1 MLIHSSFFFACLTL
15 ASHVMG
21 PVQGQGSSRLK
32 LTVLSEDRLQ
42 MTWKETEENASG
54 YKVQVKPMAGD
65 SEQEVMLKT
74 KTPKATVGGLS
85 PTKAYTLH
93 IYVLSGSQE
102 ALFAKRKFVIQELKN
117 ISQARNTQRNTATS
131 AGKSITPLRNTATKH
146 IPAAKTTSPV
156 PSEAPTQTAKGR
168 PEKKRQKAAII
179 KGSGES
185 PQSKPNTELSVTET
199 PTTLKTTQRSPTKSE
214 RGDLG
219 KEKHT
224 KETLKRGPQFQCD
237 TSVITDI
244 VLLVD
249 GSWSIGRNNFRLVR
263 EFLSSMISPFD
274 IAQDKIRIG
283 LSQYSS
289 DPRTEWNLNTYVTR
303 DEVLEAVRNLRYKG
317 GNTFTGLALSHVLEQ
332 NLKPEAGARLDAVK
346 LVILLTDGKSQDDAN
361 LSAQSMKNMGIEIF
375 AIGVKNADEAELR
388 QVASEPLELTV
399 YNVLDFPLLGSLVS
413 RLTQVLCAR
422 IKEKRMS
429 ENTGGPGKAVSINTG
444 PHLSPTNLIISEVTS
459 RSMHLTW
466 NPPLRPPKRYR
477 IVYYPSRGGNPKEVV
492 LDGTVSSAQL
502 VNLTSHTEYLISV
515 FPIYENAIGDG
526 LRGITSTSASP
537 PLSLR
542 VSDVSHNSLRL
553 SWQPASGATQYLVLC
568 SAAPNGAEDDTQE
581 VKVEQPEVLLDG
593 LSPSTEYSVAVY
605 AMFGEE
611 ASDPANIYE
620 TTLALSPP
628 RHLSFSEISHGS
640 VKVSWEAASRDVR
653 AHRVTY
659 ISSRGSN
666 AGEVE
671 VPSSASSTVLKP
683 LSSLTQYFI
692 RVSSIYKEGDS
703 FPLTGNVTTLKVPPP
718 GGLKVIELPGNNAQ
732 LQWEAAPAFDVVV
745 YQIKWNALG
754 EGNSQELSVAGNLA
768 AASLPGLKK
777 NTEYQISIWAYYK
790 DGARSDTVSIL
801 HRPTSQ
807 SPPTNL
813 VIDSETPNSL
823 QLHWRPPDS
832 HVQYYRVTYAPES
845 DDSAQRTI
853 MVSAKSSGV
862 TLQSLLPDT
871 AYKVMVSAV
880 HDSGESNAVSAIGQT
895 ASALAKLPSTR
906 RFVPFKTEACPIL
919 SSTEGSVQGFDM
931 MEAFGLV
938 EKKYASIKG
947 VAMEPYVF
955 SRTRTYTLFRDIQL
969 TRRTSEVLLPGIP
982 SVHTISILLRLLP
995 ETPKEP
1001 FAVWQITDEDF
1012 QPLLGVILDSSK
1024 KSLTYFNHDYKAELQ
1039 EVTFDQQEVK
1049 KIFYGSFHKVHVAV
1063 GHFRV
1068 KLYLDCKK
1076 IAEKP
1081 INAMGSTSTDGF
1093 IMLGKLTRTRGPRS
1107 GSAAFQLQSLQIVCS
1122 GLWAEEDRCCDLPAM
1137 RNEETCP
1144 TLTPSCTC
1152 TSGIP
1157 GLPGPPGPPGSPGR
1171 RGPQGEQGE
1180 PGPKG
1185 EPGPPGQVGPEGP
1198 GGQQGSPG
1206 SQGITVQGPVG
1217 PPGIKGE
1224 KGDTGSPGM
1233 QGIPGAQGSPGR
1245 DGIQGAKG
1253 VRGLEGT
1260 AGPPGPPGPRGFQ
1273 GITGSRGSSGER
1285 GPPGDVGP
1293 TGLPGPKGER
1303 GEKGEPQSLATIYQ
1317 LVSQACEQM
1326 IQTHVLKF
1334 DTFIHENTRKPVPVW
1349 EDTLKPGKSGPP
1361 GLPGTSGIRGERGE
1375 DGIEGQPG
1383 KDGYPGERGGPG
1395 PKGEKG
1401 MAGAS
1406 KEGVQGPKGRAGP
1419 PGEQVIGNPGP
1430 KGSPGSTGPPGFPGA
1445 GGHPGEP
1452 GYPGDCDNSGCYRA
1466 STRGRG
1472 TGSGLLLKDIFT
1484 LCQMNLCFFT

>member
-1 MLIHSSFFFACLTL
+1 MLSHMSFLFACITL
-15 ASHVMG
+15 ASHVIG
-21 PVQGQGSSRLK
+21 HANGQGPNRLK
-32 LTVLSEDRLQ
+32 LTVLLEDRLQ
-42 MTWKETEENASG
+42 MKWKETEGNTNG

-65 SEQEVMLKT
+65 PEQEVMLKT
-74 KTPKATVGGLS
+74 KTSKATVGGLS
-85 PTKAYTLH
+85 PTKEYTLQ
-93 IYVLSGSQE
+93 IYVLNGSQE

-117 ISQARNTQRNTATS
+117 VSQARNTRKNRETS
-131 AGKSITPLRNTATKH
+131 PGKSITPLRNTATEH
-146 IPAAKTTSPV
+146 IPAAKTMSPP
-156 PSEAPTQTAKGR
+156 PSETSTKTAKDR
-168 PEKKRQKAAII
+168 PEKRRQKAAVS
-179 KGSGES
+179 KDSSETLGR
-185 PQSKPNTELSVTET
+185 KPNTKSSVTET
-199 PTTLKTTQRSPTKSE
+199 PTMLKTTLRSPTKSE

-219 KEKHT
+219 QEKHT

-237 TSVITDI
+237 TSVTTDI

-249 GSWSIGRNNFRLVR
+249 GSWSIGRGNFKLVR
-263 EFLSSMISPFD
+263 EFLSTLVSPFN
-274 IAQDKIRIG
+274 IARDKIRIG

-317 GNTFTGLALSHVLEQ
+317 GNTFTGLALTHVLEQ
-332 NLKPEAGARLDAVK
+332 NLKPEAGARSDAVK
-346 LVILLTDGKSQDDAN
+346 LVILLTDGKSQDDASR
-361 LSAQSMKNMGIEIF
+361 SAQTLKNMGIDIF

-399 YNVLDFPLLGSLVS
+399 YNVLDFPLLSSLVS
-413 RLTQVLCAR
+413 RLTRVLCTR
-422 IKEKRMS
+422 IKEKHKS
-429 ENTGGPGKAVSINTG
+429 ENTGSPVKAVSANTG
-444 PHLSPTNLIISEVTS
+444 PHLSPTNLMISEVTS
-459 RSMHLTW
+459 RSMHLSWT
-466 NPPLRPPKRYR
+466 PPLRPPKKYR
-477 IVYYPSRGGNPKEVV
+477 IVYYPSRGGIPKEVV
-492 LDGTVSSAQL
+492 LDGSASSTQL
-502 VNLTSHTEYLISV
+502 VNLTSHTEYLVSV
-515 FPIYENAIGDG
+515 FPIYENAVGDG
-526 LRGITSTSASP
+526 LRGITSTALSP

-542 VSDVSHNSLRL
+542 VSEVSHNHLRL

-568 SAAPNGAEDDTQE
+568 SSAPSGAEDDTKE

-605 AMFGEE
+605 AMYGEE
-611 ASDPANIYE
+611 ASDPASLQE

-628 RHLSFSEISHGS
+628 RHLSFSEVSHGS
-640 VKVSWEAASRDVR
+640 VKVSWAAASRAVR

-666 AGEVE
+666 SGEVE
-671 VPSSASSTVLKP
+671 VPSSASFTVLRP

-692 RVSSIYKEGDS
+692 NVSSIYNEGES

-718 GGLKVIELPGNNAQ
+718 SGLKVTELSGNNVQ
-732 LQWEAAPAFDVVV
+732 LQWEAAAASDVLV
-745 YQIKWNALG
+745 YQIKWNARG
-754 EGNSQELSVAGNLA
+754 EESSQELSVAGNLA
-768 AASLPGLKK
+768 VASLPGLKK

-801 HRPTSQ
+801 HKTTSQ

-813 VIDSETPNSL
+813 VIDTETPNSL
-823 QLHWRPPDS
+823 QVHWRPPGS
-832 HVQYYRVTYAPES
+832 HIQYYRVTYSPES
-845 DDSAQRTI
+845 DDSAQQTTI
-853 MVSAKSSGV
+853 VSGKSSGV
-862 TLQSLLPDT
+862 TLQSLLPNT
-871 AYKVMVSAV
+871 EYKVMVSAV
-880 HDSGESNAVSAIGQT
+880 HDTGESDAVSTTGQT
-895 ASALAKLPSTR
+895 GRQITSALAKLPSAQGS
-906 RFVPFKTEACPIL
+906 VPFKTEACPTI
-919 SSTEGSVQGFDM
+919 SSIEGPLQGFDM

-938 EKKYASIKG
+938 EKEYASVKG

-955 SRTRTYTLFRDIQL
+955 SGTRTYTLFRDIQL
-969 TRRTSEVLLPGIP
+969 TQRTSEVLLSGIP

-995 ETPKEP
+995 EAPKEP
-1001 FAVWQITDEDF
+1001 FAVWQLTDEDF

-1024 KSLTYFNHDYKAELQ
+1024 KSLTYFNHDYKADLQ

-1049 KIFYGSFHKVHVAV
+1049 KIFYGSFHKVHIAV
-1063 GHFRV
+1063 SHFRI

-1081 INAMGSTSTDGF
+1081 INAMASVSTAGF
-1093 IMLGKLTRTRGPRS
+1093 IMLGKLTGTRGPRS

-1122 GLWAEEDRCCDLPAM
+1122 DSSAEEDRCCDLPSL

-1185 EPGPPGQVGPEGP
+1185 EPGPPGQAGPEGP

-1206 SQGITVQGPVG
+1206 SQGITMQGPVG

-1224 KGDTGSPGM
+1224 KGDTGIPGM
-1233 QGIPGAQGSPGR
+1233 QGIPGVQGAPGR

-1273 GITGSRGSSGER
+1273 GITGSRGNSGER

-1334 DTFIHENTRKPVPVW
+1334 DSFIHEHTRKPVPVFD
-1349 EDTLKPGKSGPP
+1349 DTLKPGGPGRP
-1361 GLPGTSGIRGERGE
+1361 GLPGIAGTKGERGE
-1375 DGIEGQPG
+1375 DGIPGQPG

-1395 PKGEKG
+1395 GKGEKG
-1401 MAGAS
+1401 MAGARE
-1406 KEGVQGPKGRAGP
+1406 EGGQGPRGRAGL
-1419 PGEQVIGNPGP
+1419 PGEQVIGDPGL

-1445 GGHPGEP
+1445 RGHPGAP
-1452 GYPGDCDNSGCYRA
+1452 GYPGGCDISGCYRA
-1466 STRGRG
+1466 STR
-1472 TGSGLLLKDIFT
+1472 DFIP
-1484 LCQMNLCFFT
+1484 

>member
-1 MLIHSSFFFACLTL
+1 MLCHRSFLFACITL
-15 ASHVMG
+15 ANHVTG
-21 PVQGQGSSRLK
+21 HVHGQGPNRLK

-42 MTWKETEENASG
+42 MKWKETEGTISG

-65 SEQEVMLKT
+65 LEQEVMLKT

-85 PTKAYTLH
+85 ATKEYTLQ
-93 IYVLSGSQE
+93 IYVLNGSQE

-117 ISQARNTQRNTATS
+117 ISQARNTRRNTATS
-131 AGKSITPLRNTATKH
+131 PGKSITPLRNTATEH
-146 IPAAKTTSPV
+146 IPVAKTTSPA
-156 PSEAPTQTAKGR
+156 PSEASTQTAKDR
-168 PEKKRQKAAII
+168 PEKRRQKAAVS
-179 KGSGES
+179 KDSSETLGR
-185 PQSKPNTELSVTET
+185 KPNTKFSVTET
-199 PTTLKTTQRSPTKSE
+199 PTTLKTTLRSPTKSE

-219 KEKHT
+219 QEKHT
-224 KETLKRGPQFQCD
+224 KGTIKRGPQFQCD
-237 TSVITDI
+237 TSATTDI

-249 GSWSIGRNNFRLVR
+249 GSWSIGRSNFKLVR
-263 EFLSSMISPFD
+263 EFLSTLVSPFN
-274 IAQDKIRIG
+274 IARDKIRIG

-289 DPRTEWNLNTYVTR
+289 DPRTEWNLNTYITR
-303 DEVLEAVRNLRYKG
+303 DEVLEAVRKLRYKG
-317 GNTFTGLALSHVLEQ
+317 GNTFTGLALSYVLEQ
-332 NLKPEAGARLDAVK
+332 NLKPEAGARSDAVK

-361 LSAQSMKNMGIEIF
+361 LSAQTLKNMGIEIF

-399 YNVLDFPLLGSLVS
+399 YNVLDFPLLSSLVS
-413 RLTQVLCAR
+413 RLSRVLCTR
-422 IKEKRMS
+422 IKEKHKS
-429 ENTGGPGKAVSINTG
+429 ENTDSPVKAVSANTG

-459 RSMHLTW
+459 RSMHLSWT
-466 NPPLRPPKRYR
+466 PPLRPPKKYR
-477 IVYYPSRGGNPKEVV
+477 IVYYPSRGGIPKEVV
-492 LDGTVSSAQL
+492 LDGSTSSTQL
-502 VNLTSHTEYLISV
+502 VNLTSHTEYLVSV
-515 FPIYENAIGDG
+515 FPIYENAVGDG
-526 LRGITSTSASP
+526 LRGITSTSLSP

-542 VSDVSHNSLRL
+542 ALEVSHNSLTL
-553 SWQPASGATQYLVLC
+553 SWQPSSGATQYLVLC
-568 SAAPNGAEDDTQE
+568 SAAPNGAENDTKE

-593 LSPSTEYSVAVY
+593 LSPSTEYSVVVY
-605 AMFGEE
+605 AMYGEE
-611 ASDPANIYE
+611 ASDPASIQE

-628 RHLSFSEISHGS
+628 RHLSFSEIGHGA
-640 VKVSWEAASRDVR
+640 VKVSWDAASRAVR

-671 VPSSASSTVLKP
+671 VPSSASSTVLRP

-692 RVSSIYKEGDS
+692 SVSSIYSEGES

-718 GGLKVIELPGNNAQ
+718 GDLKVTELSGNNVR
-732 LQWEAAPAFDVVV
+732 LQWEAAAASDVLV

-754 EGNSQELSVAGNLA
+754 EESSQELSVAGNLA

-801 HRPTSQ
+801 HRTTSQ
-807 SPPTNL
+807 SPPTDL
-813 VIDSETPNSL
+813 VVDSETPNSL
-823 QLHWRPPDS
+823 QVHWRPPGS
-832 HVQYYRVTYAPES
+832 HIQYYRVTYTPES
-845 DDSAQRTI
+845 DDSAQQTV
-853 MVSAKSSGV
+853 MVSGKSSGV
-862 TLQSLLPDT
+862 TLQSLLPNT

-880 HDSGESNAVSAIGQT
+880 HGTGESDAVSTTGQT
-895 ASALAKLPSTR
+895 GRQITSVLAKLPSTQGS
-906 RFVPFKTEACPIL
+906 VPFKTEACPTI
-919 SSTEGSVQGFDM
+919 SSTEGSLQGFDM

-938 EKKYASIKG
+938 ERKYASIKG

-955 SRTRTYTLFRDIQL
+955 SGTRTYTLFRDIQL
-969 TRRTSEVLLPGIP
+969 TQRTSELLLSGIP

-995 ETPKEP
+995 ETPKVP
-1001 FAVWQITDEDF
+1001 FAVWQLTDEDF
-1012 QPLLGVILDSSK
+1012 QPILGVILDSSK
-1024 KSLTYFNHDYKAELQ
+1024 KSLTYFNHDYKADLQ

-1049 KIFYGSFHKVHVAV
+1049 KIFYGSFHKVHIAV
-1063 GHFRV
+1063 SHFRI

-1081 INAMGSTSTDGF
+1081 INAMGSISTAGF
-1093 IMLGKLTRTRGPRS
+1093 IMLGKLTGTRGPRS

-1122 GLWAEEDRCCDLPAM
+1122 GSWAEEDRCCDLPAL

-1144 TLTPSCTC
+1144 ALTPSCTC
-1152 TSGIP
+1152 TPGI
-1157 GLPGPPGPPGSPGR
+1157 PGPPGPPGFPGSPGR

-1198 GGQQGSPG
+1198 SGQQGSLG

-1217 PPGIKGE
+1217 PPGIKGD
-1224 KGDTGSPGM
+1224 KGDTGIPGM
-1233 QGIPGAQGSPGR
+1233 QGIPGAQGAPGR

-1273 GITGSRGSSGER
+1273 GITGARGSSGER

-1334 DTFIHENTRKPVPVW
+1334 DSFIHEHTRKPVPVW
-1349 EDTLKPGKSGPP
+1349 DNTLKPGGPGPP
-1361 GLPGTSGIRGERGE
+1361 GLPGIAGTRGERGE
-1375 DGIEGQPG
+1375 DGIPGQPG
-1383 KDGYPGERGGPG
+1383 KDGYPGERGPG

-1401 MAGAS
+1401 MAGARE
-1406 KEGVQGPKGRAGP
+1406 EGVQGPRGRAGP
-1419 PGEQVIGNPGP
+1419 PGEQAIGESGL

-1445 GGHPGEP
+1445 RGNPGAP
-1452 GYPGDCDNSGCYRA
+1452 GYPGGCANSGCYRA
-1466 STRGRG
+1466 STR
-1472 TGSGLLLKDIFT
+1472 DFIP
-1484 LCQMNLCFFT
+1484 

>member
-1 MLIHSSFFFACLTL
+1 MLSHRSFLFACITL
-15 ASHVMG
+15 ASHVIG
-21 PVQGQGSSRLK
+21 HVHGQGPNRLK

-42 MTWKETEENASG
+42 MKWKETEGNTNG

-65 SEQEVMLKT
+65 PEQEVMLKT

-85 PTKAYTLH
+85 PTKEYTLQ
-93 IYVLSGSQE
+93 IYVLNGSQE

-117 ISQARNTQRNTATS
+117 VSQARNTRRNTATS
-131 AGKSITPLRNTATKH
+131 PGNSITPLRNTATEH
-146 IPAAKTTSPV
+146 IPAAKTTSPA
-156 PSEAPTQTAKGR
+156 PSEASTQTAKDR
-168 PEKKRQKAAII
+168 PEKRRQKATVS
-179 KGSGES
+179 KGSSETLGR
-185 PQSKPNTELSVTET
+185 KPNTKFSVTET
-199 PTTLKTTQRSPTKSE
+199 LTVLKTTLRSPTKSE

-219 KEKHT
+219 QGKHT
-224 KETLKRGPQFQCD
+224 KETLKRGPQFRCD
-237 TSVITDI
+237 TSATTDI

-249 GSWSIGRNNFRLVR
+249 GSWSIGRSNFKLIR
-263 EFLSSMISPFD
+263 EFLSTLVSPFS
-274 IAQDKIRIG
+274 IARDKIRIG

-332 NLKPEAGARLDAVK
+332 NLKPEAGARSDAVK

-361 LSAQSMKNMGIEIF
+361 QSAQTLKNMGIEIF

-399 YNVLDFPLLGSLVS
+399 YNVLDFPLLSSLVS
-413 RLTQVLCAR
+413 RLTRVLCTR
-422 IKEKRMS
+422 IKEKRKS
-429 ENTGGPGKAVSINTG
+429 ENSGSPVKAVSANTG
-444 PHLSPTNLIISEVTS
+444 PHLSPTNLMISEVTS
-459 RSMHLTW
+459 RSMHLSWT
-466 NPPLRPPKRYR
+466 PPLRPPKKYR
-477 IVYYPSRGGNPKEVV
+477 IVYYPSSGGTPKEVV
-492 LDGTVSSAQL
+492 LDGSASSTQL
-502 VNLTSHTEYLISV
+502 VNLTSHTEYLVSV
-515 FPIYENAIGDG
+515 FPIYENAVGDG
-526 LRGITSTSASP
+526 LRGITWTSLSP

-542 VSDVSHNSLRL
+542 ASEVSHNHLRL

-568 SAAPNGAEDDTQE
+568 SAAPNGAEDDTKE
-581 VKVEQPEVLLDG
+581 VKVEHPEVLLDG

-605 AMFGEE
+605 AMYGEE
-611 ASDPANIYE
+611 ASDPASIQE

-628 RHLSFSEISHGS
+628 RHLSFSEVSHGS
-640 VKVSWEAASRDVR
+640 VKVSWAAASRAVR

-659 ISSRGSN
+659 NSSRGSN

-671 VPSSASSTVLKP
+671 VPSSASSIVLRP

-692 RVSSIYKEGDS
+692 NVSSVYNEGES

-718 GGLKVIELPGNNAQ
+718 SDLKVAELSGNNVQ
-732 LQWEAAPAFDVVV
+732 LQWEAAAASDVLV
-745 YQIKWNALG
+745 YQIKWNASG
-754 EGNSQELSVAGNLA
+754 EESSQELSVAGNLA
-768 AASLPGLKK
+768 VASLPGLKK

-801 HRPTSQ
+801 HRTTSQ

-823 QLHWRPPDS
+823 QVHWRPPGG
-832 HVQYYRVTYAPES
+832 HIQYYRVTYAPES
-845 DDSAQRTI
+845 DDSAQQTI
-853 MVSAKSSGV
+853 MVSGKSSGV
-862 TLQSLLPDT
+862 TLQSLLPNT
-871 AYKVMVSAV
+871 EYKVMVSAV
-880 HDSGESNAVSAIGQT
+880 HDAGESDVVTTTGQT
-895 ASALAKLPSTR
+895 ASALAKLPSAQGSG
-906 RFVPFKTEACPIL
+906 PFQTEACPTI
-919 SSTEGSVQGFDM
+919 SSTEGSLQGFDM

-938 EKKYASIKG
+938 EKEYASIKG

-955 SRTRTYTLFRDIQL
+955 SGTRTYTLFRDIQL
-969 TRRTSEVLLPGIP
+969 TQRTSEVLLSGIP
-982 SVHTISILLRLLP
+982 SAHTISILLRLLP

-1001 FAVWQITDEDF
+1001 FAVWQLTDEDF

-1024 KSLTYFNHDYKAELQ
+1024 KSLTYFNHDYKADLQ

-1049 KIFYGSFHKVHVAV
+1049 KIFYGSFHKVHIAV
-1063 GHFRV
+1063 SRFRI

-1076 IAEKP
+1076 IAEKL
-1081 INAMGSTSTDGF
+1081 INAMGSVSTAGF
-1093 IMLGKLTRTRGPRS
+1093 IMLGKLTGTRGPRS

-1122 GLWAEEDRCCDLPAM
+1122 GSWAEEDRCCDLPAL

-1171 RGPQGEQGE
+1171 RGPQGVQGE

-1185 EPGPPGQVGPEGP
+1185 EPGPPGQAGPEGP

-1224 KGDTGSPGM
+1224 KGDSGIPGM
-1233 QGIPGAQGSPGR
+1233 QGIPGAQGAPGR

-1326 IQTHVLKF
+1326 IQ
-1334 DTFIHENTRKPVPVW
+1334 R
-1349 EDTLKPGKSGPP
+1349 
-1361 GLPGTSGIRGERGE
+1361 
-1375 DGIEGQPG
+1375 
-1383 KDGYPGERGGPG
+1383 GPG

-1401 MAGAS
+1401 MAGARD
-1406 KEGVQGPKGRAGP
+1406 EGGQGPRGRAGP
-1419 PGEQVIGNPGP
+1419 PGEEVIGDPGL
-1430 KGSPGSTGPPGFPGA
+1430 KGSPGSTGTPGFPGA
-1445 GGHPGEP
+1445 RGYPGAP
-1452 GYPGDCDNSGCYRA
+1452 GYPGGCDISGCYRA
-1466 STRGRG
+1466 STR
-1472 TGSGLLLKDIFT
+1472 DFIP
-1484 LCQMNLCFFT
+1484 

>member
-1 MLIHSSFFFACLTL
+1 MLSPRSFLFACITL
-15 ASHVMG
+15 ASHVIG
-21 PVQGQGSSRLK
+21 HVHGQGPNRLK

-42 MTWKETEENASG
+42 MKWKETEGNTNG

-65 SEQEVMLKT
+65 PEQEVMLKT

-85 PTKAYTLH
+85 PTKEYTLQ
-93 IYVLSGSQE
+93 IYVLNGSQE

-117 ISQARNTQRNTATS
+117 VSQARNTRRNTATS
-131 AGKSITPLRNTATKH
+131 PGNSITPLRNTATEH
-146 IPAAKTTSPV
+146 IPAAKTTSLA
-156 PSEAPTQTAKGR
+156 PSEASTQTAKDR
-168 PEKKRQKAAII
+168 PEKRRQKATVS
-179 KGSGES
+179 KGSSETLGR
-185 PQSKPNTELSVTET
+185 KPNTKFSVTET
-199 PTTLKTTQRSPTKSE
+199 LTVLKTTPRSPTKSE

-219 KEKHT
+219 QGKHT
-224 KETLKRGPQFQCD
+224 KETLKRGPQFRCD
-237 TSVITDI
+237 TSATTDI
-244 VLLVD
+244 ILLVD
-249 GSWSIGRNNFRLVR
+249 GSWSIGRSNFKLIR
-263 EFLSSMISPFD
+263 EFLSTLVSPFS
-274 IAQDKIRIG
+274 IARDKIRIG

-332 NLKPEAGARLDAVK
+332 NLKPEAGARSDAVK

-361 LSAQSMKNMGIEIF
+361 QSAQTLKNMGIEIF

-399 YNVLDFPLLGSLVS
+399 YNVLDFPLLSSLVS
-413 RLTQVLCAR
+413 RLTRVLCTR
-422 IKEKRMS
+422 IKEKHKS
-429 ENTGGPGKAVSINTG
+429 ENSGSPVKAVSANTG
-444 PHLSPTNLIISEVTS
+444 PHLSPTNLMISEVTS
-459 RSMHLTW
+459 RSMHLSWT
-466 NPPLRPPKRYR
+466 PPLRLPKKYR
-477 IVYYPSRGGNPKEVV
+477 IVYYPSSGGTPKEVV
-492 LDGTVSSAQL
+492 LDGSASSTQL
-502 VNLTSHTEYLISV
+502 VNLTSHTEYLVSV
-515 FPIYENAIGDG
+515 FPIYENAVGDG
-526 LRGITSTSASP
+526 LRGITWTSLSP

-542 VSDVSHNSLRL
+542 ASEVSHNHLRL

-568 SAAPNGAEDDTQE
+568 SAAPNGAEDDTKE
-581 VKVEQPEVLLDG
+581 VKVEHPEVLLDG

-605 AMFGEE
+605 AMYGEE
-611 ASDPANIYE
+611 ASDPASIQE

-628 RHLSFSEISHGS
+628 RHLSFSEVSHGS
-640 VKVSWEAASRDVR
+640 VKVSWAAASRAVR

-659 ISSRGSN
+659 NSSRGSN

-671 VPSSASSTVLKP
+671 VPSSASSTVLRP

-692 RVSSIYKEGDS
+692 NVSSVYNEGES

-718 GGLKVIELPGNNAQ
+718 SDLKVAELSGNNIQ
-732 LQWEAAPAFDVVV
+732 LQWEAAAASDVLV
-745 YQIKWNALG
+745 YQIKWNASG
-754 EGNSQELSVAGNLA
+754 EESSQELSVAGNLA
-768 AASLPGLKK
+768 VASLPGLKK

-801 HRPTSQ
+801 HRTTSQ
-807 SPPTNL
+807 SPPTNP

-823 QLHWRPPDS
+823 QVHWSPPGG
-832 HVQYYRVTYAPES
+832 HIQYYRVTYAPES
-845 DDSAQRTI
+845 DDSAQQTI
-853 MVSAKSSGV
+853 MVSGKSSRV
-862 TLQSLLPDT
+862 TLQSLLPNT
-871 AYKVMVSAV
+871 EYKVMVSAV
-880 HDSGESNAVSAIGQT
+880 HDTGESDVVSTTGQT
-895 ASALAKLPSTR
+895 ASASAKLPSAQGSG
-906 RFVPFKTEACPIL
+906 PFQTEACPTI
-919 SSTEGSVQGFDM
+919 SSTEGSLQGFDM

-938 EKKYASIKG
+938 EKEYASIKG

-955 SRTRTYTLFRDIQL
+955 SGTRTYTLFRDIQL
-969 TRRTSEVLLPGIP
+969 TQRTSEVLLSGIP
-982 SVHTISILLRLLP
+982 SAHTISILLRLLP

-1001 FAVWQITDEDF
+1001 FAVWQLTDEDF

-1024 KSLTYFNHDYKAELQ
+1024 KSLTYFNHDYKADLQ

-1049 KIFYGSFHKVHVAV
+1049 KIFYGSFHKVHIAV
-1063 GHFRV
+1063 SRFRI

-1076 IAEKP
+1076 IAEKL
-1081 INAMGSTSTDGF
+1081 INAMGSVSTAGF
-1093 IMLGKLTRTRGPRS
+1093 IMLGKLTGTRGPRS

-1122 GLWAEEDRCCDLPAM
+1122 GSWAEEDRCCDLPAV

-1185 EPGPPGQVGPEGP
+1185 EPGPPGQAGPEGP

-1224 KGDTGSPGM
+1224 KGDSGIPGM
-1233 QGIPGAQGSPGR
+1233 QGIPGAQGAPGR
-1245 DGIQGAKG
+1245 DGIQGAK
-1253 VRGLEGT
+1253 
-1260 AGPPGPPGPRGFQ
+1260 GFQ

-1334 DTFIHENTRKPVPVW
+1334 DSFIHEHTRKPVPVW
-1349 EDTLKPGKSGPP
+1349 DDTLKPGGPGPP
-1361 GLPGTSGIRGERGE
+1361 GLPGIAGTRGERGE
-1375 DGIEGQPG
+1375 DGIPGQPG

-1401 MAGAS
+1401 MAGARD
-1406 KEGVQGPKGRAGP
+1406 EGVQGPRGRAGP
-1419 PGEQVIGNPGP
+1419 PGEQVIGDLGL
-1430 KGSPGSTGPPGFPGA
+1430 KGSPGSTGIPGFPGA
-1445 GGHPGEP
+1445 RGHSGAP
-1452 GYPGDCDNSGCYRA
+1452 GYPGGCDISGCYRA
-1466 STRGRG
+1466 STR
-1472 TGSGLLLKDIFT
+1472 DFIP
-1484 LCQMNLCFFT
+1484 

>member
-1 MLIHSSFFFACLTL
+1 MCGLL
-15 ASHVMG
+15 ATGASG
-21 PVQGQGSSRLK
+21 PNPSDVSAFPPGPNRLK

-42 MTWKETEENASG
+42 MKWKETEGNTNG

-65 SEQEVMLKT
+65 PEQEVMLKT

-85 PTKAYTLH
+85 PTKEYTLQ
-93 IYVLSGSQE
+93 IYVLNGSQE

-117 ISQARNTQRNTATS
+117 VSQARNTRRNTATS
-131 AGKSITPLRNTATKH
+131 PGNIRSACSSEWEVHDVLRRMGCFSFVMLWS
-146 IPAAKTTSPV
+146 AAKD
-156 PSEAPTQTAKGR
+156 R
-168 PEKKRQKAAII
+168 PEKRRQKATVS
-179 KGSGES
+179 KGSGETLGR
-185 PQSKPNTELSVTET
+185 KPNTKFSVTET
-199 PTTLKTTQRSPTKSE
+199 LTMLKTTLRSPTKSE

-219 KEKHT
+219 QGKHT
-224 KETLKRGPQFQCD
+224 KETLKRGPQFRCD
-237 TSVITDI
+237 TSATTDI

-249 GSWSIGRNNFRLVR
+249 GSWSIGRSNFKLIR
-263 EFLSSMISPFD
+263 EFLSTLVSPFS
-274 IAQDKIRIG
+274 IARDKIRIG

-332 NLKPEAGARLDAVK
+332 NLKPEAGARSDAVK

-361 LSAQSMKNMGIEIF
+361 RSAQTLKNMGIEIF

-388 QVASEPLELTV
+388 QVASEPLELTM
-399 YNVLDFPLLGSLVS
+399 YNVMDFPLLSSLVS
-413 RLTQVLCAR
+413 RLTRVLCTR
-422 IKEKRMS
+422 IKEKRKS
-429 ENTGGPGKAVSINTG
+429 ENSGSPVKAVSANTG
-444 PHLSPTNLIISEVTS
+444 PHLSPTNLMISEVTS
-459 RSMHLTW
+459 RSMHLSWT
-466 NPPLRPPKRYR
+466 PPLRPPKKYR
-477 IVYYPSRGGNPKEVV
+477 IVYYPSRGGTPKEVV
-492 LDGTVSSAQL
+492 LDGSASSTQL
-502 VNLTSHTEYLISV
+502 VNLTSHTEYLVSV
-515 FPIYENAIGDG
+515 FPIYENAVGDG
-526 LRGITSTSASP
+526 LRGITWTLALSP

-542 VSDVSHNSLRL
+542 ASEVSHNHLRL

-568 SAAPNGAEDDTQE
+568 SAAPNGAEDDTKE

-605 AMFGEE
+605 AMDGEE
-611 ASDPANIYE
+611 ASDPASIQE

-628 RHLSFSEISHGS
+628 RHLSFSEVSHGS
-640 VKVSWEAASRDVR
+640 VKVSWAAASRAVR

-659 ISSRGSN
+659 NSSRGSN

-671 VPSSASSTVLKP
+671 VPSSASSTVLRP

-692 RVSSIYKEGDS
+692 NVSSVYNEGES

-718 GGLKVIELPGNNAQ
+718 SDLKVAELSGNNVQ
-732 LQWEAAPAFDVVV
+732 LQWEAAAASDVLV
-745 YQIKWNALG
+745 YQIKWNASG
-754 EGNSQELSVAGNLA
+754 EESSQELSVAGNLA
-768 AASLPGLKK
+768 VASLPGLKK

-801 HRPTSQ
+801 HRTTSQ

-823 QLHWRPPDS
+823 QVHWRPPGG
-832 HVQYYRVTYAPES
+832 HIQYYRVTYAPES
-845 DDSAQRTI
+845 DDSSQQTI
-853 MVSAKSSGV
+853 MVSGKSSGV
-862 TLQSLLPDT
+862 TLQSLLPNT
-871 AYKVMVSAV
+871 EYKVMVSAV
-880 HDSGESNAVSAIGQT
+880 HDTGESDVVSTTGQT
-895 ASALAKLPSTR
+895 ASALAKLPSAQGSG
-906 RFVPFKTEACPIL
+906 PFQTE
-919 SSTEGSVQGFDM
+919 GFDM

-938 EKKYASIKG
+938 EKEYASIKG

-955 SRTRTYTLFRDIQL
+955 SGTRTYTLFRDIQL
-969 TRRTSEVLLPGIP
+969 TQRTSEVLLSGIP

-995 ETPKEP
+995 EAPKEP
-1001 FAVWQITDEDF
+1001 FAVWQLTDEDF

-1024 KSLTYFNHDYKAELQ
+1024 KSLTYFNHDYKADLQ

-1049 KIFYGSFHKVHVAV
+1049 KIFYGSFHKVHIAV
-1063 GHFRV
+1063 SHFRI

-1076 IAEKP
+1076 IAEKR
-1081 INAMGSTSTDGF
+1081 INAMGSVSTAGF

-1122 GLWAEEDRCCDLPAM
+1122 GSWAEEDRCCDLPA
-1137 RNEETCP
+1137 
-1144 TLTPSCTC
+1144 L
-1152 TSGIP
+1152 
-1157 GLPGPPGPPGSPGR
+1157 
-1171 RGPQGEQGE
+1171 
-1180 PGPKG
+1180 G
-1185 EPGPPGQVGPEGP
+1185 EPGPPGQAGPEGP

-1206 SQGITVQGPVG
+1206 SQGITVQGPVVCDLSHCFY
-1217 PPGIKGE
+1217 PIFC
-1224 KGDTGSPGM
+1224 S
-1233 QGIPGAQGSPGR
+1233 
-1245 DGIQGAKG
+1245 
-1253 VRGLEGT
+1253 
-1260 AGPPGPPGPRGFQ
+1260 GFQ

-1334 DTFIHENTRKPVPVW
+1334 DSFIHEHTRKPVPVW
-1349 EDTLKPGKSGPP
+1349 DDTLKPGGPGPP
-1361 GLPGTSGIRGERGE
+1361 GLPGIAGTRGERGE
-1375 DGIEGQPG
+1375 DGIPGQPG

-1401 MAGAS
+1401 MAGARD
-1406 KEGVQGPKGRAGP
+1406 EGVQGPRGRAGP
-1419 PGEQVIGNPGP
+1419 PGEQVIGDPGL

-1445 GGHPGEP
+1445 RGHPGAP
-1452 GYPGDCDNSGCYRA
+1452 GYPGGCDISGCYRA
-1466 STRGRG
+1466 STRGK
-1472 TGSGLLLKDIFT
+1472 S
-1484 LCQMNLCFFT
+1484 